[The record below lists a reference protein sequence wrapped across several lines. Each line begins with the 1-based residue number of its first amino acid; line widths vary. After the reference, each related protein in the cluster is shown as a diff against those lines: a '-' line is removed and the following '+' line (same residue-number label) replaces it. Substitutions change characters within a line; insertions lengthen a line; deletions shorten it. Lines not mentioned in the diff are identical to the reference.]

1 MLPVFLLMI
10 KPSEESA
17 NFFTDDKANQVLTLM
32 AIKNELNDPHNVL
45 ENWDS
50 NSIDPCSW
58 RMITC
63 NLDGSVSV
71 LGMPSQNLSGT
82 LSPWVGNLTNL
93 QSMLLQ
99 NNAISDQIA
108 TAIGSIEKLQTLDLS
123 NNNFSVYISING
135 ALYFIQVFLREGYYV
150 EKTFKQ
156 TAEILKQRGMGLES
170 QLDSL
175 EVIIKDL
182 QAETMFFGQTIAEAA
197 VHF

>member
-1 MLPVFLLMI
+1 
-10 KPSEESA
+10 
-17 NFFTDDKANQVLTLM
+17 M

-71 LGMPSQNLSGT
+71 L
-82 LSPWVGNLTNL
+82 
-93 QSMLLQ
+93 LLQ

-123 NNNFSVYISING
+123 NNNFSGEIPNSLGGLKNLNYF
-135 ALYFIQVFLREGYYV
+135 LYFNKWCLVFLREGYYV

>member
-1 MLPVFLLMI
+1 MI
-10 KPSEESA
+10 EIFAAVLSSSGINYE
-17 NFFTDDKANQVLTLM
+17 VLTLM

-123 NNNFSVYISING
+123 NNNFSGFFERRI
-135 ALYFIQVFLREGYYV
+135 LCREN
-150 EKTFKQ
+150 FQ
-156 TAEILKQRGMGLES
+156 TDR
-170 QLDSL
+170 
-175 EVIIKDL
+175 
-182 QAETMFFGQTIAEAA
+182 
-197 VHF
+197 

>member
-1 MLPVFLLMI
+1 MI
-10 KPSEESA
+10 EIFAAVLSSSGINYE
-17 NFFTDDKANQVLTLM
+17 VLTLM

-71 LGMPSQNLSGT
+71 L
-82 LSPWVGNLTNL
+82 
-93 QSMLLQ
+93 LLQ

-197 VHF
+197 EGLVEIREDL